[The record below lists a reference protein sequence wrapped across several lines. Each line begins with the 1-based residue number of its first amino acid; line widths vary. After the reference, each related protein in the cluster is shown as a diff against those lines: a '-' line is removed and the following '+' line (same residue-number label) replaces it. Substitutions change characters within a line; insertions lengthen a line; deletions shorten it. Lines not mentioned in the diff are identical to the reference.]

1 MVARVVAVAETAS
14 SKKGDK
20 ASKAD
25 GQDFTLSLIEWPPSL
40 VFSSVP
46 KKQHLA

>member
-1 MVARVVAVAETAS
+1 MVVAETAS

-25 GQDFTLSLIEWPPSL
+25 GQDFTLSLIEWPPDL
-40 VFSSVP
+40 VFSSVQ